1 MSPIP
6 KYTVGTAEPGGAL
19 HVIRARS
26 PYLIARAEPDGR
38 LGRWGRQL
46 TLWPAAV
53 AQDLAPAKLAKIGQ
67 QMADVLAAE
76 IDGDRRPGAPHCLTL
91 AAAADTPPEW
101 LLCDSSRSQ
110 FTGVLHTQGPRFW
123 LVLADDSTGA
133 LVSDPADPVPAD
145 LAARWARLAGEW
157 YADYLVEEDAYDP
170 R

>member
-1 MSPIP
+1 MIAIP
-6 KYTVGTAEPGGAL
+6 KYTVGAAEPGGAL

-26 PYLIARAEPDGR
+26 PYLIARAEPAGL
-38 LGRWGRQL
+38 LGWQL

-53 AQDLAPAKLAKIGQ
+53 AQGLAPAKLAKIGQ

-110 FTGVLHTQGPRFW
+110 FTGGLHTQGPRFW
-123 LVLADDSTGA
+123 LVLADDSTGT

-145 LAARWARLAGEW
+145 QAARWARLAGEW

-170 R
+170 S